1 MIVRYR
7 RIRKAIEGSKMV
19 YILPYLLIVRMED
32 MSTVLVYVDAL
43 DLFRVYVSCN
53 VRSLVNYKNRF
64 VMEASF
70 MSKDRS
76 VKACAYYKII
86 VMHV

>member
-1 MIVRYR
+1 MIVCYR
-7 RIRKAIEGSKMV
+7 RICKPIEGSELLD
-19 YILPYLLIVRMED
+19 IIPYFGVIRMED
-32 MSTVLVYVDAL
+32 MSTILVYVDAF

-76 VKACAYYKII
+76 VKACADN
-86 VMHV
+86 